1 MGSEGCASK
10 TGKKG
15 GDILLVGRE
24 EEEGGEENPADERDK
39 AHGRGRA
46 SPPTEERPALCLWK
60 TGRGDRGDEEAGR
73 GRPQTGGM
81 GCCFV
86 WSSRSSMCSQS
97 GTGSVRVGRQGVG
110 VPPDLFFIVDKKK
123 LDN

>member
-60 TGRGDRGDEEAGR
+60 TGRGDRGDEEAGEGETADWGDGLLFCLVESVFHVLAVR
-73 GRPQTGGM
+73 DRKRSGWAPGSGSAPR
-81 GCCFV
+81 FV
-86 WSSRSSMCSQS
+86 FHR
-97 GTGSVRVGRQGVG
+97 
-110 VPPDLFFIVDKKK
+110 
-123 LDN
+123 